1 MPAARPRVLLVGA
14 YERDNFGDLL
24 FLLQTEQ
31 YLPAEAE
38 VVAGAPFGTDMTT
51 LLDRR
56 IVGYGPLLETGT
68 FDHIWTVGGEVGGAD
83 LRHAFR
89 MCASDEQLERWR
101 SGEAAKAELIREH
114 NGNIP
119 IDSPYLPRPS
129 AYPKNL
135 ATPTTINSV
144 GFTGVSRLP
153 AHRQQ
158 VLLDISRS
166 ADRISVRDE
175 TSSEW
180 LTSKGIAHTV
190 APDLV
195 HTIARTRPRQGP
207 RDESLALVQLSQP
220 EIKRRGVE
228 AFAEAIARSEQ
239 LARYRIRFFL
249 AGTAP
254 GHDSV
259 EVYEELIKQVRRI
272 APKLQMEIS
281 DRRRPY
287 DLVDEI
293 ASAGLWVGLS
303 LHGRIISGAYGV
315 PRVSFTKRKVDAY
328 AATWDPAMPY
338 AVTPDRLDD
347 AISEAL
353 SPSVQTAA
361 NVGDDLAAEAER
373 NILDAV
379 SGLAS
384 GDAPA
389 RVRRRLESLES
400 WRRWLAEQH
409 TADRARIERLSKA
422 AQSASATPA
431 PPAAEPAPTAPK
443 PVPYLQEVK
452 RVARRGAAGALRRVR
467 KFRRPR

>member
-1 MPAARPRVLLVGA
+1 MSAARPRVLLVGA
-14 YERDNFGDLL
+14 YERDNFGDIL

-38 VVAGAPFGTDMTT
+38 VVAGAPFGADMSA
-51 LLDRR
+51 LLDRHV
-56 IVGYGPLLETGT
+56 IGYGPLLETGT

-89 MCASDEQLERWR
+89 MCASEEQLEQWR
-101 SGEAAKAELIREH
+101 TGGEPVRAQLIREQV
-114 NGNIP
+114 GTIP
-119 IDSPYLPRPS
+119 IDSPYLPRPA

-158 VLLDISRS
+158 VVLDISRS

-195 HTIARTRPRQGP
+195 HTIARTRPRSGA

-220 EIKRRGVE
+220 EIKRRGMEV
-228 AFAEAIARSEQ
+228 FAEAIARSEQ

-259 EVYEELIKQVRRI
+259 EVYEELIKQIHRI
-272 APKLQMEIS
+272 APERQLEIS

-303 LHGRIISGAYGV
+303 LHGRIISGAYGL

-338 AVTPDRLDD
+338 GVTPDRLDD
-347 AISEAL
+347 AIAEAL
-353 SPSVQTAA
+353 SPAVQAAA
-361 NVGDDLAAEAER
+361 NVGDDLAAQAER
-373 NILDAV
+373 NITEAMAE
-379 SGLAS
+379 LAS
-384 GDAPA
+384 GDSVA
-389 RVRRRLESLES
+389 RVRRRLESVES
-400 WRRWLAEQH
+400 WRRWLADQH
-409 TADRARIERLSKA
+409 AADRARVERLRKA
-422 AQSASATPA
+422 AQETPPT
-431 PPAAEPAPTAPK
+431 PPPAPK
-443 PVPYLQEVK
+443 PLPYKQDLK
-452 RVARRGAAGALRRVR
+452 RVARRGAAGAARRLRKLRRSR
-467 KFRRPR
+467 